1 MALQEKEEVKDVK
14 VIGEVIRKKKK
25 NNRSLSNLGLTPFK
39 LLVKGKHSA
48 GKSFQSF
55 ATQGKKLLI

>member
-14 VIGEVIRKKKK
+14 VTGE
-25 NNRSLSNLGLTPFK
+25 PFK